1 VVQALFQRLFYN
13 PDTSATCHASGVY
26 EICTVWVVRSTG
38 SMVMTNEDILTMSR
52 FWSTC
57 AGTAKVDDIDHLGN
71 RRVRCVGE
79 LKTSTA
85 IGLARLE
92 KAVK

>member
-26 EICTVWVVRSTG
+26 EINAVWVVRSTG
-38 SMVMTNEDILTMSR
+38 SMVMTNEISWQCQDFGR
-52 FWSTC
+52 P
-57 AGTAKVDDIDHLGN
+57 AQGNGEVDDIDHLGN

-85 IGLARLE
+85 TGLARLE
-92 KAVK
+92 KR